1 MTIEAP
7 PEMSVVM
14 FDRSCSGRKIPLDP
28 PLSKGD
34 VLRARFVPLFQK
46 EGEGEIFE
54 YSKRQRF
61 MS

>member
-14 FDRSCSGRKIPLDP
+14 FDRFCSGRKIPLDS

-34 VLRARFVPLFQK
+34 VLRGRFVPLFQK